1 MPNQI
6 FLILECMRYVYSNC
20 YRSAI
25 KRFNRVEMGLS
36 VLLIAFLFIQVYPFH
51 EQKLEQRKYD
61 EYGIWI
67 IICTGVCLYVSHHFL
82 QENTWQWGL
91 KIIGATFFTGFSIGC
106 VVKQCIY
113 DFQHTKFPFQKK

>member
-1 MPNQI
+1 MI
-6 FLILECMRYVYSNC
+6 VLGI
-20 YRSAI
+20 
-25 KRFNRVEMGLS
+25 GLS

-67 IICTGVCLYVSHHFL
+67 IIFTGVCLYVSHHFL

-91 KIIGATFFTGFSIGC
+91 KIIGATFLQGFQLDVLENKVYMIFNTKSC
-106 VVKQCIY
+106 HFKKMT
-113 DFQHTKFPFQKK
+113 FQINL

>member
-1 MPNQI
+1 MI
-6 FLILECMRYVYSNC
+6 VLGI
-20 YRSAI
+20 
-25 KRFNRVEMGLS
+25 GLS

-91 KIIGATFFTGFSIGC
+91 KIIGATFFTGFSMGC
-106 VVKQCIY
+106 DGKQSIY
-113 DFQHTKFPFQKK
+113 DFQHKKFPFQKK

>member
-1 MPNQI
+1 MI
-6 FLILECMRYVYSNC
+6 VLGI
-20 YRSAI
+20 
-25 KRFNRVEMGLS
+25 GLS

-82 QENTWQWGL
+82 Q
-91 KIIGATFFTGFSIGC
+91 
-106 VVKQCIY
+106 
-113 DFQHTKFPFQKK
+113 DFQLDALENNAYMIFNTKSFPFRKNDASNSLVIDFKEAVNTFGIK

>member
-1 MPNQI
+1 MI
-6 FLILECMRYVYSNC
+6 VLGI
-20 YRSAI
+20 
-25 KRFNRVEMGLS
+25 GLS
-36 VLLIAFLFIQVYPFH
+36 VLLIAFLFIQVYPFQ

-91 KIIGATFFTGFSIGC
+91 KIIGATFLQGFQLDVLENKVYMIFNIKS
-106 VVKQCIY
+106 
-113 DFQHTKFPFQKK
+113 FPFRKNDASNSSVINFKLVINTFGIE